1 MKNNLVTIIIPVYN
15 AERFLEKCI
24 ESVQNQTYQEIEI
37 VLVNDG
43 STDNSL
49 NVCKRYSAIDSRIV
63 IIDKSNGGVS
73 SARNRGI
80 EAASGDFCC
89 FVDSDDWIEDTH
101 IEEMLNEMQDAD
113 CLIEG
118 YTRENNNDV
127 VHCQLNSSE
136 YNMNDLNRQDIES
149 LFVDGY
155 IHPCWN
161 KLYKTQLVKK
171 YDIRFEENIHISEDS
186 LFCLNYL
193 QFCNKLKLSASIT
206 YHYHIESA
214 VISLSKKVYDDI
226 FNIYGSVYKCL
237 EKLLLKGNCN
247 KKLQEQILIKTIYPQ
262 IYTSVIKIL
271 RDSGK
276 TKVKKKQMLDKM
288 NTMDYCKNVLEGAL
302 CVSNNKIEKMMLKL
316 IINRRYRLLE
326 MIWR

>member
-1 MKNNLVTIIIPVYN
+1 MKKKLVTIIIPVYN
-15 AERFLEKCI
+15 AERFLGKCI
-24 ESVQNQTYQEIEI
+24 KSIQNQTYQEIEI

-127 VHCQLNSSE
+127 AHCQLNLSE

-171 YDIRFEENIHISEDS
+171 YDIR
-186 LFCLNYL
+186 LN
-193 QFCNKLKLSASIT
+193 KS
-206 YHYHIESA
+206 
-214 VISLSKKVYDDI
+214 
-226 FNIYGSVYKCL
+226 
-237 EKLLLKGNCN
+237 
-247 KKLQEQILIKTIYPQ
+247 
-262 IYTSVIKIL
+262 
-271 RDSGK
+271 
-276 TKVKKKQMLDKM
+276 
-288 NTMDYCKNVLEGAL
+288 
-302 CVSNNKIEKMMLKL
+302 
-316 IINRRYRLLE
+316 
-326 MIWR
+326 MIQV